1 MRGPNTMDIA
11 KIIEEAASLA
21 ETLAD
26 SPIYFKSRRAA
37 EGVEAMQQAAD
48 AYRNAGNESARLDA
62 ALWLGEAY
70 LLLSRGLPDTGH
82 AEHSTGWATANQ
94 IAKLL
99 GGPAV
104 WEQRVR
110 AHYGGES

>member
-1 MRGPNTMDIA
+1 MDIA
-11 KIIEEAASLA
+11 QIIEEAASLA

-48 AYRNAGNESARLDA
+48 AYRKASTEGDRLDA

-82 AEHSTGWATANQ
+82 TEHSTGWATANQ

-99 GGPAV
+99 GGAAV
-104 WEQRVR
+104 WEAKVR
-110 AHYGGES
+110 AAHGEDHEQPRPT